1 MALFWLIA
9 AALQSNCR
17 KRTAGGVP
25 RKGGNLEI
33 TVRGQHFEVP
43 EGVAERAR
51 RKLGKLSHYLP
62 LLHDA
67 VVEVD
72 IAHEKAKDPDKRFV
86 IRVTVDGGGVHL
98 RAVERAA
105 ALETAVDQA
114 ARVLTGQSRKHKQ
127 RLYERGRTKGA
138 SPEPPRP
145 SRAKRAPAAKVTR
158 EKRFDVK
165 PMSLNE
171 AVEEM
176 EALGHEFFVFHH
188 AAEDQVAVLYRRRA
202 GGYGLIIPELP

>member
-1 MALFWLIA
+1 LD
-9 AALQSNCR
+9 
-17 KRTAGGVP
+17 
-25 RKGGNLEI
+25 I

-43 EGVAERAR
+43 DNVAERAR

-105 ALETAVDQA
+105 TLETAVDQA

-127 RLYERGRTKGA
+127 RLYERGR
-138 SPEPPRP
+138 SPADVPPLLSRP
-145 SRAKRAPAAKVTR
+145 KRAKPKVTR

-165 PMSLNE
+165 PMTLNE

-188 AAEDQVAVLYRRRA
+188 AAEDQVAVLYRRHA